1 MDKLSKLRARISDLA
16 KEEVADAIKFRA
28 EVLAHAR
35 RGDWHPLAL
44 YLRGRGAV
52 TREVRSLMSE
62 ILLGKHRPKGKVRS
76 KFATERLKIGVATFV
91 LGKRLRGEK
100 NAVALAAKEFK
111 KTERTILR
119 YLAEGGKFADQV
131 AIAFDEPRYIE
142 RADVKDMMWQVHR
155 GDKTMLHDI
164 MRTPEHHGSPDDI

>member
-28 EVLAHAR
+28 EALAHAR

-62 ILLGKHRPKGKVRS
+62 ILLGKHRPKGKVS
-76 KFATERLKIGVATFV
+76 KYATERLKIEVAKFV
-91 LGKRLRGEK
+91 LGKRFCGEK
-100 NAVALAAKEFK
+100 KAVELAAKKFK
-111 KTERTILR
+111 KTDRTILR
-119 YLAEGGKFADQV
+119 YLAEGGKFRDQV
-131 AIAFDEPRYIE
+131 VSALEEPRYIQ
-142 RADVKDMMWQVHR
+142 RADVKDMMWQAHR
-155 GDKTMLHDI
+155 GDKTMLNDL
-164 MRTPEHHGSPDDI
+164 MRTPEHHGSPGDI